1 MEIGLSWSRP
11 GRFAALTTLLA
22 MAPLLAAASCM
33 PFPTDNFGTGDQ
45 PAWRQHYANGT
56 YGYRIAIP
64 PGRVAYGSVPPAPD
78 HGVGMR
84 LEGRPGGYAWVDGS
98 YNVYDDVR
106 SARDYLDMENR
117 PVRIGDAPPETVLA
131 LHRRPLRLAGRA
143 GMLQVKRYRCGRD
156 GTGRV
161 EHLAVV
167 IRDGVVYTVGLDT
180 TQAADAHD
188 APVFEALVAGW
199 HFLPRD

>member
-1 MEIGLSWSRP
+1 MEIGLSLSRP
-11 GRFAALTTLLA
+11 GRIAALTALLA
-22 MAPLLAAASCM
+22 MAPLPAAGSCM
-33 PFPTDNFGTGDQ
+33 AFPLDDFGTGDQ
-45 PAWRQHYANGT
+45 PAWRQRYANGT
-56 YGYRIAIP
+56 YGYRIALP

-84 LEGRPGGYAWVDGS
+84 LEGHPGDYAWVDGS
-98 YNVYDDVR
+98 YNVYDGVL

-117 PVRIGDAPPETVLA
+117 PVRIGDAPQEAVLA

-156 GTGRV
+156 GPARV

-167 IRDGVVYTVGLDT
+167 IRDDVVYTIGLDT
-180 TQAADAHD
+180 TQAADARD
-188 APVFEALVAGW
+188 AHVFEALVAGW
-199 HFLPRD
+199 RFLRPD